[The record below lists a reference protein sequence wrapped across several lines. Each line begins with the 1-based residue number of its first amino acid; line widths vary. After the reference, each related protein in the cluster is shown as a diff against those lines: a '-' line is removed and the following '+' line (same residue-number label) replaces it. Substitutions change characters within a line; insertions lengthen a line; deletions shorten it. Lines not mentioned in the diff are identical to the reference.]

1 MQDPGTGGQGQG
13 QGQGSPPPTWQS
25 APPPPPP
32 GAGGP
37 QSGGGGNWTANL
49 TSQHPVAG
57 PAGFFYADVP
67 NRAIAYIIDAII
79 IGIINL
85 IIGAV
90 IGGVLGG
97 VINTDPR
104 SPGFLQFNFTAL
116 LVVTLIGLLVSG
128 AYFVYSWTALRGT
141 PGMKVLGMQIGHERD
156 GSTITMNQAVTR
168 WLLLGAPFS
177 VAQLLNPWPGLGLI
191 ISLLSLVWL
200 IALLVTTAQSPT
212 KQGLHDKYA
221 HTMVVKAARS
231 VG

>member
-1 MQDPGTGGQGQG
+1 
-13 QGQGSPPPTWQS
+13 
-25 APPPPPP
+25 
-32 GAGGP
+32 
-37 QSGGGGNWTANL
+37 
-49 TSQHPVAG
+49 
-57 PAGFFYADVP
+57 
-67 NRAIAYIIDAII
+67 
-79 IGIINL
+79 
-85 IIGAV
+85 
-90 IGGVLGG
+90 
-97 VINTDPR
+97 
-104 SPGFLQFNFTAL
+104 
-116 LVVTLIGLLVSG
+116 
-128 AYFVYSWTALRGT
+128 
-141 PGMKVLGMQIGHERD
+141 MKVLGMQIGHERD